1 MYIFVDFKGL
11 VENGLISTRG
21 QVGPL
26 QLLAIRSTTLHRSKR
41 GGSPQEVDQSAGY
54 VGVLGT
60 CTNRKPDPREREFLR
75 QTFRWREKESLGR
88 PVTRVSMARS
98 RRFAAI

>member
-26 QLLAIRSTTLHRSKR
+26 QLLAIRSTTLHRSNEAAR
-41 GGSPQEVDQSAGY
+41 H
-54 VGVLGT
+54 
-60 CTNRKPDPREREFLR
+60 RKWIRAQAMVEY
-75 QTFRWREKESLGR
+75 LGR
-88 PVTRVSMARS
+88 ARIESPTRVNANSSARHS
-98 RRFAAI
+98 GGGKRSL